1 MTNETLKQIR
11 INALGFSVKEMA
23 EKLNMPIS
31 EYEKIENERP
41 ISLDM
46 LIKVGQSVGKPI
58 GFLLNMQ
65 KEEIKFDIKDGWSSI

>member
-31 EYEKIENERP
+31 EYEKIENEHP

-46 LIKVGQSVGKPI
+46 LIKVGQSIDKPI
-58 GFLLNMQ
+58 GFLLDTQ
-65 KEEIKFDIKDGWSSI
+65 KEEIG